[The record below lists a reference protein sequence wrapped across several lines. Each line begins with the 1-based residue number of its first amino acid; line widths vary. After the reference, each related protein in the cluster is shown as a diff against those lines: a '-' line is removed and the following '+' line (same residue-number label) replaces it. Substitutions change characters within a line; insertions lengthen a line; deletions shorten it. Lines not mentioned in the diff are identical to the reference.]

1 MDAASCAMSVNPLER
16 PTRLTNNHA
25 WHNQTDGE
33 HLLAAARGGA
43 ADGTTDKGDAGKARA
58 KGVEVAARAMD
69 GPLPPVPP
77 LRSARE
83 CPNGSADRCDRRH
96 DCTELTPLS
105 AAGTMTQETDGSLH
119 VSDHE
124 IPSPRS
130 QPACVTLLFGSALQ
144 T

>member
-1 MDAASCAMSVNPLER
+1 MLGTIR
-16 PTRLTNNHA
+16 
-25 WHNQTDGE
+25 TDGE

-58 KGVEVAARAMD
+58 KGVQVAARAMD

-83 CPNGSADRCDRRH
+83 CPNESADRCDRRH

-119 VSDHE
+119 VGGNE
-124 IPSPRS
+124 IPSLRS
-130 QPACVTLLFGSALQ
+130 HHAQQMLAYGTGRQSRSPA
-144 T
+144 